1 MKQEVF
7 VLRMTGVQDQLIV
20 AQSEEELAF
29 RLYGNKIEHPTA
41 QMFLDTSACIS
52 RVVSIGLPDKM
63 VGGSLICNLVYDDDE
78 WKTVQS
84 YLDKAS
90 EIMAAKKYEVL
101 PNE

>member
-41 QMFLDTSACIS
+41 QMFLDNTACIAN
-52 RVVSIGLPDKM
+52 VVNFDLSDQKTDK
-63 VGGSLICNLVYDDDE
+63 LEAYLNNKLE

-90 EIMAAKKYEVL
+90 EIMATRKYEVL